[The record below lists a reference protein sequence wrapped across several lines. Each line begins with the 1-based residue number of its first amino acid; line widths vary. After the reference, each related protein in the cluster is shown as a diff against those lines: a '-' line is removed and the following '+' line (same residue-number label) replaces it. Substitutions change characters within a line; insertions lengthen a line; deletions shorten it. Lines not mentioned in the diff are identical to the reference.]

1 MQLLKATHGDS
12 NADWLPS
19 FYYSTTVQKSTVS
32 EASFNIFLLLSN
44 KHVNYLMEQ
53 VLHYTLGAH

>member
-32 EASFNIFLLLSN
+32 EASFNIFLPFSN